1 MEISKEAEALNT
13 GLQQAHPQVFSMLS
27 KKGRSFFFP
36 KSGILS
42 QTAEAKGKKMNATIG
57 ICLEEDGSPMRL
69 PTIQQHLTLSPGE
82 IFPYAP
88 SFGSQQLRE
97 EWKSMLLSK
106 NPSLQGK
113 EFSLPIVTCGLT
125 NAVAVAAA
133 MFVDSGEKVITPGY
147 YWENYDLTIA
157 QGCNASLVK
166 FSTFKGSQ
174 FNIEG
179 LRGKLLSKGEKKVVI
194 LNFPNNPTGFTLR
207 KEEAPKV
214 VEVIREAAEKGKQI
228 VVLLDDAYFGLVFE
242 EDALQESLFGM
253 LADLSP
259 NVLVVKIDGAT
270 KEDFVWGLRVGFVT
284 FAAKGA
290 AKGCYAPLENKAAGA
305 LRGSISNAS
314 NLSQSLVL
322 KAYQSSTYQE
332 EKNAKFELLK
342 KRFNEVKRVLAAH
355 PEFREE
361 FVPEP
366 FNAGYFLCF
375 KLKHADAETV
385 RKKLLET
392 YSTGI
397 IAFGSIIRFAFVAL
411 PLAAIEPAI
420 TNIFSACRDCRKP

>member
-1 MEISKEAEALNT
+1 M
-13 GLQQAHPQVFSMLS
+13 
-27 KKGRSFFFP
+27 
-36 KSGILS
+36 
-42 QTAEAKGKKMNATIG
+42 
-57 ICLEEDGSPMRL
+57 
-69 PTIQQHLTLSPGE
+69 
-82 IFPYAP
+82 
-88 SFGSQQLRE
+88 
-97 EWKSMLLSK
+97 
-106 NPSLQGK
+106 
-113 EFSLPIVTCGLT
+113 
-125 NAVAVAAA
+125 
-133 MFVDSGEKVITPGY
+133 
-147 YWENYDLTIA
+147 
-157 QGCNASLVK
+157 
-166 FSTFKGSQ
+166 
-174 FNIEG
+174 
-179 LRGKLLSKGEKKVVI
+179 
-194 LNFPNNPTGFTLR
+194 
-207 KEEAPKV
+207 
-214 VEVIREAAEKGKQI
+214 
-228 VVLLDDAYFGLVFE
+228 
-242 EDALQESLFGM
+242 
-253 LADLSP
+253 
-259 NVLVVKIDGAT
+259 
-270 KEDFVWGLRVGFVT
+270 T